1 MWLKK
6 RRNNIKT
13 KSKRNLLIFQGRNLF
28 NDKNIEYNIK
38 DNKNNKSNRK
48 LERYGSID
56 KSKKEK
62 NEIIKLLND
71 KPKIKWS
78 F

>member
-1 MWLKK
+1 MWLKQ

-48 LERYGSID
+48 LERYGPID
-56 KSKKEK
+56 KSKNEK
-62 NEIIKLLND
+62 NVIIELLNN